1 MNDNNASDW
10 IYLLMALVAGGLS
23 MIKSLSKKKPIPSH
37 PHPAEEIDEEEEW
50 PEENGNQRT
59 EPIIVEEYSDYYK
72 NRIVATETEI
82 LKGGDYYKE
91 KLAMKHTES
100 EEPRETTEEEG
111 DFQFDLKK
119 AILYNEILN
128 RKYD

>member
-1 MNDNNASDW
+1 MNDNNAFDW

-50 PEENGNQRT
+50 PEEN
-59 EPIIVEEYSDYYK
+59 
-72 NRIVATETEI
+72 RIEATETEI

>member
-1 MNDNNASDW
+1 
-10 IYLLMALVAGGLS
+10 
-23 MIKSLSKKKPIPSH
+23 
-37 PHPAEEIDEEEEW
+37 
-50 PEENGNQRT
+50 
-59 EPIIVEEYSDYYK
+59 
-72 NRIVATETEI
+72 
-82 LKGGDYYKE
+82 
-91 KLAMKHTES
+91 MKHTES

>member
-1 MNDNNASDW
+1 M
-10 IYLLMALVAGGLS
+10 
-23 MIKSLSKKKPIPSH
+23 
-37 PHPAEEIDEEEEW
+37 
-50 PEENGNQRT
+50 R
-59 EPIIVEEYSDYYK
+59 
-72 NRIVATETEI
+72 ETEI